1 MVPQDPQA
9 AIPEDDEQGERHQH
23 GATNDTCA
31 CGRAALVAKYGEGE
45 LLRMVRKKYRA
56 EEQRRAHAQA
66 LNAWLVGQG
75 ITMPHT
81 QIITAFDSAGSFKS
95 GDWLPTLQSMPP
107 AQMQEFLHAL
117 VTQG

>member
-1 MVPQDPQA
+1 MRETYNVA
-9 AIPEDDEQGERHQH
+9 AKELAEIKSLYTRFEPPKLAQVDS
-23 GATNDTCA
+23 
-31 CGRAALVAKYGEGE
+31 LVAKYGEQD

-56 EEQRRAHAQA
+56 EEEQRRAHAQA

-81 QIITAFDSAGSFKS
+81 QIITAFDNAGSFKS

>member
-1 MVPQDPQA
+1 MP
-9 AIPEDDEQGERHQH
+9 
-23 GATNDTCA
+23 T
-31 CGRAALVAKYGEGE
+31 LVAKYGEGE

-56 EEQRRAHAQA
+56 EEEQRRAHAQA
-66 LNAWLVGQG
+66 LNAWLIGQG

-81 QIITAFDSAGSFKS
+81 QIITAFDNAGSFKS